1 MGKPTRIACIGECMI
16 ELGQVNFDTG
26 QAHFGFAGDTLN
38 TATYLARLLPEGFVV
53 SYITNLGTDAFS
65 NRMLNSF
72 AAEGID
78 SAWIGRHDS
87 RLPGLYAIEI
97 DAAGERS
104 FHYWRDSSAARTLFS
119 GLGTSLD
126 DLAQFDVIYLS
137 GISLAILPDPIRSAL
152 IARLRVLHTAGCM
165 VVFDSNYRPRLW
177 PDAATARD
185 DLGSMWCATS
195 LALPSLDDEQQLYPG
210 TTPVQ
215 VLDRIA
221 GLGVGEIVLKS
232 GAAGVMIRQGRQT
245 RQPDLPRAETVVD
258 STGAGDSFNAGYLA
272 ARLRG
277 ADADAAT
284 EAGHRLACRVI
295 GQHGA
300 ILPRG

>member
-16 ELGQVNFDTG
+16 ELGRLDLDTG
-26 QAHFGFAGDTLN
+26 QAHVGFAGDTLN
-38 TATYLARLLPEGFVV
+38 TATYLARLLPSGFVV
-53 SYITNLGTDAFS
+53 SYITNLGTDTFS
-65 NRMLNSF
+65 NRMLNGF
-72 AAEGID
+72 VEEGID
-78 SAWIGRHDS
+78 ITFIWQDDS
-87 RLPGLYAIEI
+87 RLPGLYVIEI
-97 DAAGERS
+97 DAAGERA
-104 FHYWRDSSAARTLFS
+104 FHYWRDSSAARKLFS

-152 IARLRVLHTAGCM
+152 IARLGVLRDAGCM

-177 PDAATARD
+177 PDAARARE

-195 LALPSLDDEQQLYPG
+195 LALPSIDDEQRLYPG

-215 VLDRIA
+215 VLDRIT
-221 GLGVGEIVLKS
+221 GLGVGEIVLKR
-232 GAAGVMIRQGRQT
+232 GAAGVMIRHDGQT
-245 RQPDLPRAETVVD
+245 RQPDLPRADTVVD

-272 ARLRG
+272 ARLQG
-277 ADADAAT
+277 ADADVAT